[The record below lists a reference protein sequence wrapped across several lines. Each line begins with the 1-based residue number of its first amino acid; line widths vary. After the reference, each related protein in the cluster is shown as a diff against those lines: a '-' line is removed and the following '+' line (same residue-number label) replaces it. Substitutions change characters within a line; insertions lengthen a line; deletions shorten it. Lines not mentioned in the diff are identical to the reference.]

1 MKTAKSVTEQLIIE
15 KWGNQRFGS
24 FQTKGL
30 AKRASGGWT
39 ILCVCDCGKVQFYPV
54 ANLPSHTNCKCTMK
68 KKVQYKYEKA
78 IKHIDLEEI
87 WPTVISAGRHCLNK
101 KARSRK

>member
-1 MKTAKSVTEQLIIE
+1 MTTPKLATEKLIIE

-30 AKRASGGWT
+30 VKKASGGWT

-54 ANLPSHTNCKCTMK
+54 AKLLRHTDCKCTIR
-68 KKVQYKYEKA
+68 KKVQYQYEKA

-87 WPTVISAGRHCLNK
+87 WPTVIAAGRSYLNK
-101 KARSRK
+101 KSRSR